1 MEKIQ
6 PHIKLARR
14 VAATRRKW
22 ESTFP
27 LSTAKGQSRNYEKW
41 RQRFFFCNATLR
53 ISSQPLIVFCKP
65 DYPTGLISLIPASTW
80 HEKIPADC

>member
-1 MEKIQ
+1 MKNGGNAIFFFF
-6 PHIKLARR
+6 L
-14 VAATRRKW
+14 
-22 ESTFP
+22 
-27 LSTAKGQSRNYEKW
+27 
-41 RQRFFFCNATLR
+41 FFCNATLR